1 METAVVGSLQGT
13 EAGSLLVAGV
23 PTEGSE
29 TASVVFPY
37 DGSEIGRV
45 WLAGEELLA
54 RALAA
59 AAAAEAEIAAIPSFR
74 RAEILARAAELMRG
88 REDELARQTTLET
101 GNPLDPETVVGGL
114 IDEAAAEKAIDLV
127 EEARRAGAEV
137 LCGTREGTVGRA
149 DAPPRGGRAPA
160 RVRGGG
166 LRADHRARPLLGRRR
181 GARGGERLALRPSGR
196 PLSTND
202 IRIIQRAFERLE
214 VGALIVNNVNT
225 FRSTRCPTA
234 ASGSRASAATGSG
247 TRSAR

>member
-137 LCGTREGTVGRA
+137 LCGGTREGTVV
-149 DAPPRGGRAPA
+149 APT
-160 RVRGGG
+160 
-166 LRADHRARPLLGRRR
+166 LLLGAAEHLRVY
-181 GARGGERLALRPSGR
+181 AEEAFAPIIALAPYSDVDEVLAGVNDSRFGLQVGPSPR
-196 PLSTND
+196 T
-202 IRIIQRAFERLE
+202 
-214 VGALIVNNVNT
+214 T
-225 FRSTRCPTA
+225 
-234 ASGSRASAATGSG
+234 SGSSSARSSAS
-247 TRSAR
+247 RSAR